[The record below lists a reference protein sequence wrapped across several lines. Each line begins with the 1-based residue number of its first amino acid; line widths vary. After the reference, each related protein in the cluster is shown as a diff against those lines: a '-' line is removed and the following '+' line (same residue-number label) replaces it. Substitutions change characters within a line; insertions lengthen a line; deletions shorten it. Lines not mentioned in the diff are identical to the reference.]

1 MTEAGKPTVL
11 IIDDD
16 ETIGAAMSRALSL
29 AGYEVATTTTGK
41 TGLEQAFATHPDLLI
56 LDYTIPGTDGL
67 QVLDK
72 LRADMWGHGAK
83 VIFASNLYD
92 VGVVNEAMRLG
103 VTDYVMKTDLSIDQF
118 VALVGKYVKPPAQAA
133 TVSPAEPRHE
143 QTD

>member
-1 MTEAGKPTVL
+1 MATNSANPTVL

-16 ETIGAAMSRALSL
+16 ETISGAMSRALTL
-29 AGYEVATTTTGK
+29 AGYEVSVAATGK
-41 TGLEQAFATHPDLLI
+41 AGLEQAFGAHPDLVI

-83 VIFASNLYD
+83 VIFATNVYD

-103 VTDYVMKTDLSIDQF
+103 VSDYVMKVDLSIDQF
-118 VALVGKYVKPPAQAA
+118 VALVGKYVKPPAQAE
-133 TVSPAEPRHE
+133 PAPGQPDE
-143 QTD
+143 QAH